1 MAREQKAA
9 LIHIRMSPQLR
20 EALRRAAADAGC
32 SMNSYA
38 VQVLATAT
46 GDPACFRAKVEAAN
60 EQSQMSAPKRER
72 LHKAARQAFME
83 AMVEEIGWAEAGKL
97 LRRYDAEDPD
107 YFLAWSQ
114 HREQNP
120 EAG

>member
-1 MAREQKAA
+1 MARDQKAA

-20 EALRRAAADAGC
+20 EALRRAADNAGC

-46 GDPACFRAKVEAAN
+46 GDPACFRATVEAAN
-60 EQSQMSAPKRER
+60 ETSQLSAGAQER
-72 LHKAARQAFME
+72 LRREARQEFME
-83 AMVEEIGWAEAGKL
+83 AKVEEIGWAEAGPL
-97 LRRYDAEDPD
+97 LRRYDVEDPN
-107 YFLAWSQ
+107 YFLTWQ
-114 HREQNP
+114 KERGQNP

>member
-1 MAREQKAA
+1 MTRDHKAA

-20 EALRRAAADAGC
+20 DALRRAADGAGC

-46 GDPACFRAKVEAAN
+46 GDPAAFRATVDAAN
-60 EQSQMSAPKRER
+60 ESSRPKPPWV
-72 LHKAARQAFME
+72 HKAARQEFMF
-83 AMVEEIGWAEAGKL
+83 AMVEEIGWAEAGAL
-97 LRRYDAEDPD
+97 VRRYDTEDPD
-107 YFLAWSQ
+107 FFLAWKDRRD
-114 HREQNP
+114 REA